1 MTVKWPRN
9 RTEGP
14 QGSSRTY
21 FKSRNQPDARP
32 CVSGAPVAAEGWDGL
47 LKKKK
52 WKIASHFQRTVL
64 RCDRQVAQELN
75 RGASR
80 VIPDLLQVQEP
91 TRRRQI
97 PVFACLTPPWR
108 PKARFL
114 PETLQFPRWTVLRCD
129 RRQMAQELNSGASRV
144 IPDLLQVQEPTG
156 CAPLRVWR
164 PRGGRRV
171 GWPLKKRS
179 RKSPLIS

>member
-1 MTVKWPRN
+1 MRALVCLTPPWRQKAGGRAVFCLKPFLEPVNFQWTVLCCDRQVAKEPNRGASRVIPDLLQAPLPAVCAPLCAWRPRSGRRVGWP
-9 RTEGP
+9 
-14 QGSSRTY
+14 
-21 FKSRNQPDARP
+21 F
-32 CVSGAPVAAEGWDGL
+32 
-47 LKKKK
+47 KKKK

-75 RGASR
+75 R
-80 VIPDLLQVQEP
+80 
-91 TRRRQI
+91 
-97 PVFACLTPPWR
+97 
-108 PKARFL
+108 
-114 PETLQFPRWTVLRCD
+114 
-129 RRQMAQELNSGASRV
+129 GASRV

-179 RKSPLIS
+179 RKSPLISKGLCFLVIVKWPRK

>member
-1 MTVKWPRN
+1 MRALVCLTPPWRQKAGGRAVFCLKPFLEPVNFQWTVLCCDRQVAKEPNRGASRVIPDLLQVQEPAGCAPLCVWRPRSGRRVGWP
-9 RTEGP
+9 
-14 QGSSRTY
+14 
-21 FKSRNQPDARP
+21 
-32 CVSGAPVAAEGWDGL
+32 

-80 VIPDLLQVQEP
+80 VIPDLLQVKQP

-108 PKARFL
+108 PKARFRCL
-114 PETLQFPRWTVLRCD
+114 KPFNFRDGQCFVVTVKWPR
-129 RRQMAQELNSGASRV
+129 N
-144 IPDLLQVQEPTG
+144 
-156 CAPLRVWR
+156 
-164 PRGGRRV
+164 
-171 GWPLKKRS
+171 
-179 RKSPLIS
+179 